1 MYLRIYLSFGSYQ
14 IDKQR
19 HKDRSEKDYG
29 YIDTLRESMIS
40 QPDPHLKAEISNRIK
55 SAESERD
62 YFTATLRPIKH
73 LIQIDRNPNLEL
85 VEPRWELY
93 KVSISFQVICKFDRI
108 EN

>member
-1 MYLRIYLSFGSYQ
+1 MYQDG
-14 IDKQR
+14 KQD

-40 QPDPHLKAEISNRIK
+40 EPDPHVKEEVSNRIK
-55 SAESERD
+55 WAESERD
-62 YFTATLRPIKH
+62 YFTATFRPIKH